1 MTFEELLATL
11 RTFRVPDDLNPTAP
25 GDVFFLPEAAMAS
38 IYDRIIENGLRDC
51 LELGTGFGATSCVM
65 AAAVTRTGGGRV
77 VTVDRVLYEPVNVR
91 VLAEHLGLGNQLEVV
106 VEPLGY
112 NWVLA
117 DLVARRLHGDTRA
130 PLFDFCL
137 LDGAHEFQPDALA
150 FSLATQLLKPGG
162 WLVLDDLNY
171 RWRDQPQ
178 WKTTHPH
185 LTGRELDT
193 YQLTMVYDLFVRT
206 HPDFTDFRVTHDGR
220 LGWARKKPET
230 LRDYARRLEG
240 RVAELEAAHARL
252 AANAQALDG
261 ALRSANP
268 LKHRLRRLLRA

>member
-1 MTFEELLATL
+1 MTFEELLAQL
-11 RTFRVPDDLNPTAP
+11 RTFRVPDDLNPAEP
-25 GDVFFLPEAAMAS
+25 GNVCLLPEAAMAS
-38 IYDRIIENGLRDC
+38 IYDCIVENELRDC
-51 LELGTGFGATSCVM
+51 LELGAGFGATSCVM
-65 AAAVTRTGGGRV
+65 AAAVAQAGGGRV
-77 VTVDRVLYEPVNVR
+77 VTVDRVLHEPMNAR
-91 VLAEHLGLGNQLEVV
+91 VLSERLRLGDRLEIVID
-106 VEPLGY
+106 PLGY

-117 DLVARRLHGDTRA
+117 DLVARQLHGDTSA

-150 FSLATQLLKPGG
+150 FSLAAQLLKPGG

-171 RWRDQPQ
+171 RFRDQPQ
-178 WKTTHPH
+178 WETTHPH
-185 LTGRELDT
+185 LTNRELDT
-193 YQLTMVYDLFVRT
+193 YQMTLVYDLFVRT

-252 AANAQALDG
+252 AADARSLDG

-268 LKHRLRRLLRA
+268 LKRRLRRLLRA